1 MSEENQ
7 KNSKDIEDSVIAEC
21 SIKGRK
27 FVITVD
33 KKIYEKASDGR
44 YKECLENNPETYFL
58 KKYTEPPKS
67 LDVEKDD
74 R

>member
-1 MSEENQ
+1 MEEEKG
-7 KNSKDIEDSVIAEC
+7 KNIEETVIAEC
-21 SIKGRK
+21 SIKGRN

-33 KKIYEKASDGR
+33 KKIYEKDSDGN
-44 YKECLENNPETYFL
+44 YKECLPDDPETNFL

-67 LDVEKDD
+67 LDIDMED

>member
-1 MSEENQ
+1 MNEENQ
-7 KNSKDIEDSVIAEC
+7 KNLKDIEDSVIAEC

-33 KKIYEKASDGR
+33 KKIYEKNANGK
-44 YKECLENNPETYFL
+44 YKECLEDDPETNFL

-67 LDVEKDD
+67 LDVERDD